1 LYRLINYLFGFIV
14 IYLFILEAGM
24 YDHTRIITGLILS
37 CIVAFIAFF
46 GNWIT
51 LDAIKGVIIF
61 GTIVLG
67 FAGWIV
73 AAATI
78 FFFVTGSL
86 LTRRNRKS
94 GIIDE
99 NKQSLDHHLQK
110 RRDGYQIW
118 ANGFWVAIFCIG
130 YFLFSLEGFLVAAYA
145 ALATATADTWATEI
159 GTFKPGKTK
168 LITTFREVEPGRDGG
183 ISLKGTLATIVGALA
198 IALFVI
204 AGDFMFGFQIFI
216 IVFVF
221 GVFGSLTD
229 SVLGALL
236 TDKNEIINVP
246 ADFSGSYS
254 AYLNSVINWISIG
267 FSGLLALF
275 TTQLMF

>member
-1 LYRLINYLFGFIV
+1 
-14 IYLFILEAGM
+14 M
-24 YDHTRIITGLILS
+24 YDHTRIITGLVLS

-86 LTRRNRKS
+86 LTRKNRKF

-99 NKQSLDHHLQK
+99 GKQSLDHHLQK

-118 ANGFWVAIFCIG
+118 ANGFWIAIFCIG

-145 ALATATADTWATEI
+145 AIATATADTWATEI
-159 GTFKPGKTK
+159 GTYKPGKTK

-216 IVFVF
+216 IVLVF
-221 GVFGSLTD
+221 GVLGSLTD

-236 TDKNEIINVP
+236 TDKNEIITVP

-254 AYLNSVINWISIG
+254 AYLNSLINWISIG